1 LTVTVNEQLAV
12 RLLVSVAVQ
21 PTVVTPFGKAEPD
34 GGAHTTPTPG
44 QLSLAVAAKVTI
56 AVQEFGSEG
65 RTMFA
70 GQAMVGFW
78 VSLTVTVKLQLDWL
92 LELSTTVQFTVV
104 TPFEKAEPDGGVHV
118 GVKPP
123 LGGGQLSVTVGAG

>member
-21 PTVVTPFGKAEPD
+21 LTVVTPFGKAEPD
-34 GGAHTTPTPG
+34 GGVQTTPTPG
-44 QLSLAVAAKVTI
+44 QLSLAVAANITT
-56 AVQEFGSEG
+56 AEQEFASLL

-70 GQAMVGFW
+70 GQLMVGFC
-78 VSLTVTVKLQLDWL
+78 VSLTVTVKLQLD
-92 LELSTTVQFTVV
+92 ELFEASTTVQLTVV
-104 TPFEKAEPDGGVHV
+104 TPFGKAEPDGGLHT